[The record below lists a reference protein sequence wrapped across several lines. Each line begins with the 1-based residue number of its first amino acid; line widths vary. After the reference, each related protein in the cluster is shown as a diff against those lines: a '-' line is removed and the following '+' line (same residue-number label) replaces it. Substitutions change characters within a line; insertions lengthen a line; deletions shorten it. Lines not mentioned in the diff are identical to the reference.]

1 MSKAL
6 IELKNLSIQAGQN
19 VLVDAVTLQIP
30 AASIMGLVGESGSGK
45 TLTALSILQLLP
57 KNLRKTSGT
66 ILYTAAND
74 IPKDLGACSTRELNK
89 IRGKRITMIFQEP
102 MTSLNPTMKCGKQVR
117 EALIT
122 HLSISSRDAKR
133 KTLELFDEVKLPDP
147 ERIYRSWPHELSG
160 GQRQRVMIAQA
171 LSTSPDLLIADEPT
185 TALDV
190 TVQKSIL
197 ELLLG
202 LKEKYKLSILF
213 ISHDLMVVSQ
223 IADTVAVM
231 YRGQIVENGTKDAVL
246 NSPKSEYTRG
256 LIACKPR
263 LDRNPHRLPTIAD
276 HMEGRSEKNTPT
288 VNSPTKGSKSE
299 TLFTVEHLS
308 VTYPGKRRNEAVAAV
323 KKVSF
328 DILKGETLGLVGES
342 GCGKTTLGRALLQLI
357 NEKSGS
363 VSYKGERIDQ
373 LSEKRFRSFRREM
386 QIVFQDP
393 YSSLNPR
400 KTVGSILGEPLI
412 IHQLVSGKQQI
423 NTECHRLLD
432 QVGLPASSLN
442 MYPHQFSGGQRQRI
456 GIARALAC
464 RPEFIV
470 LDESVSA
477 LDVSVQAQV
486 INLLNDLKD
495 SLNLT
500 YLFISHDLTVVKY
513 VSDRIIVMSAGEIV
527 ESGDAEQI
535 YLNPVSAY
543 TRKLIKAIPR

>member
-6 IELKNLSIQAGQN
+6 IELNNLSIQVEQTI
-19 VLVDAVTLQIP
+19 LVDAVSMQIP
-30 AASIMGLVGESGSGK
+30 AGSIMGLVGESGSGK

-57 KNLRKTSGT
+57 KNLSKTSGT
-66 ILYTAAND
+66 ILYTSNGLST
-74 IPKDLGACSTRELNK
+74 DLGSCSTRELNK
-89 IRGKRITMIFQEP
+89 IRGNRISMIFQEP
-102 MTSLNPTMKCGKQVR
+102 MTSLNPTMKCGKQVQ
-117 EALIT
+117 EALTT
-122 HLSISSRDAKR
+122 HLSLSSREAKK
-133 KTLELFDEVKLPDP
+133 KTLGLFDEVKLPDP
-147 ERIYRSWPHELSG
+147 ERIYQSWPHELSG

-202 LKEKYKLSILF
+202 LKEKYQLSILF

-231 YRGQIVENGTKDAVL
+231 YKGQIVESGTKDAVL
-246 NSPKSEYTRG
+246 NAPTSVYTRG

-276 HMEGRSEKNTPT
+276 HMDGSAEKIASTE
-288 VNSPTKGSKSE
+288 SPSSPLQETE
-299 TLFTVEHLS
+299 TLFSIEKLS
-308 VTYPGKRRNEAVAAV
+308 VTYPGKKRGGEVHAVNQ
-323 KKVSF
+323 VSF
-328 DILKGETLGLVGES
+328 DIRKGETLGLVGES
-342 GCGKTTLGRALLQLI
+342 GCGKTTLGRALLKLI

-363 VSYKGERIDQ
+363 VSYKGEQINQ
-373 LSEKRFRSFRREM
+373 LSEKKFRAFRREM

-400 KTVGSILGEPLI
+400 KTIGSILAEPLI
-412 IHQLVSGKQQI
+412 IHKLVSGKQQI
-423 NTECHRLLD
+423 NAECLKLLE
-432 QVGLPASSLN
+432 QVGLPATSLN

-495 SLNLT
+495 TLNLT

-527 ESGDAEQI
+527 ERGDAEQI
-535 YLNPVSAY
+535 YLNPVNAY
-543 TRKLIKAIPR
+543 TRKLIDAIPL

>member
-6 IELKNLSIQAGQN
+6 IELDNLSLQTEETL
-19 VLVDAVTLQIP
+19 LVDAVSMHIP
-30 AASIMGLVGESGSGK
+30 AGSIMGLVGESGSGK

-57 KNLRKTSGT
+57 KNITQTSGT
-66 ILYTAAND
+66 IQYTAGGLTT
-74 IPKDLGACSTRELNK
+74 DLRSCSTKDLNK
-89 IRGKRITMIFQEP
+89 IRGNRISMIFQEP
-102 MTSLNPTMKCGKQVR
+102 MTSLNPTMRCGKQVQ
-117 EALIT
+117 EALTT
-122 HLSISSRDAKR
+122 HLSLSTKEAKKR
-133 KTLELFDEVKLPDP
+133 TLKLFDEVKLPDS

-202 LKEKYKLSILF
+202 LKKKYQLSILF

-223 IADTVAVM
+223 VADTVTVM
-231 YRGQIVENGTKDAVL
+231 YKGQIVENGTKDAVL
-246 NSPKSEYTRG
+246 NTPKSEYTRG

-263 LDRNPHRLPTIAD
+263 LDMNPHRLPTIAD
-276 HMEGRSEKNTPT
+276 YMEGRTEDMAASTSKAAPLPKTE
-288 VNSPTKGSKSE
+288 SLFSIKG
-299 TLFTVEHLS
+299 LN
-308 VTYPGKRRNEAVAAV
+308 VTYPGRKRGEGVKAVNQ
-323 KKVSF
+323 VSF
-328 DILKGETLGLVGES
+328 DIFKGETLGLVGES
-342 GCGKTTLGRALLQLI
+342 GCGKTTLGRALIQLI
-357 NEKSGS
+357 RGKSGS
-363 VSYKGERIDQ
+363 ISYKGKRIDQ
-373 LSEKRFRSFRREM
+373 LSERKFRTFRREM

-400 KTVGSILGEPLI
+400 KTIGSIIAEPLI
-412 IHQLVSGKQQI
+412 VHKLVSGKQQI
-423 NTECHRLLD
+423 NAECLKLME
-432 QVGLPASSLN
+432 QVDLPASSLN

-495 SLNLT
+495 ALDLT

-535 YLNPVSAY
+535 YLDPASAY
-543 TRKLIKAIPR
+543 TQKLIDAIPR

>member
-1 MSKAL
+1 MSKEL
-6 IELKNLSIQAGQN
+6 IELNNLSIRAEQN
-19 VLVDAVTLQIP
+19 LLVDAVSMQIP
-30 AASIMGLVGESGSGK
+30 AGSIMGLVGESGSGK

-57 KNLRKTSGT
+57 KNLTKTSGT
-66 ILYTAAND
+66 IMYTAN
-74 IPKDLGACSTRELNK
+74 KQTTDLGSCSTRELNK
-89 IRGKRITMIFQEP
+89 IRGNRIAMIFQEP
-102 MTSLNPTMKCGKQVR
+102 MTSLNPTMKCGKQVQ
-117 EALIT
+117 EALTT
-122 HLSISSRDAKR
+122 HLSLTSKAAKK
-133 KTLELFDEVKLPDP
+133 KTLELFKEVKLPDP
-147 ERIYRSWPHELSG
+147 DRIFQAWPHELSG

-202 LKEKYKLSILF
+202 LKEKYQLSILF

-223 IADTVAVM
+223 IADSVAVM
-231 YRGQIVENGTKDAVL
+231 YKGQIVESGTKDAVL
-246 NSPKSEYTRG
+246 NTPKSDYTRG

-276 HMEGRSEKNTPT
+276 HMKDRADRITPSES
-288 VNSPTKGSKSE
+288 SPTSQPGNE
-299 TLFTVEHLS
+299 ILFSVEELS
-308 VTYPGKRRNEAVAAV
+308 VIYPGKKRSDALTAVN
-323 KKVSF
+323 KVSF
-328 DILKGETLGLVGES
+328 DIRKGETLGLVGES

-363 VSYKGERIDQ
+363 ISYKGTRIDQ
-373 LSEKRFRSFRREM
+373 LSEKKFRAFRREM

-400 KTVGSILGEPLI
+400 KTIGSIVGEPLI
-412 IHQLVSGKQQI
+412 IHKLVSGKQEI
-423 NTECHRLLD
+423 NAECIRLLE
-432 QVGLPASSLN
+432 QVGLPSSSLN

-527 ESGDAEQI
+527 ERGDAEQI
-535 YLNPVSAY
+535 YLNPAKAY
-543 TRKLIKAIPR
+543 TRKLIDAIPQ